1 MIENEKN
8 KEKEIL
14 IEYKNILKN
23 KNKEL
28 IKNIDIKNE
37 NKKENKKE
45 INNEINKLEEEKLNN
60 QKNKEKIYKRQ
71 YISPEE
77 IIEKNKNGKIVSI
90 AGANGIGKSIFS
102 MILAREVQNKKV
114 AIVDFDVLTESLHT
128 ILGIT
133 DYERQ
138 LKERIKIIN
147 QNKYDEK
154 NKKIFEKVSY
164 QKIENKNKK
173 INDKYF
179 FNIND
184 FIIKTKYNIDLIS
197 GLNLIF
203 EIDEKIKPEKIKR
216 VFRELR
222 KNYDI
227 VIIDTSTMCFMDYTR
242 EIFRISD
249 EIIFIS
255 GANLMEVK
263 KSEKLLQIYTNIW
276 NIEKNK
282 LRIIFNKCTKNSIE
296 INKLNKIFSG
306 YKILGKIKLSDFYD
320 YLINDQKSN
329 LDEIKKE
336 LREIASA
343 INKEKNKYFSL
354 SKTD

>member
-1 MIENEKN
+1 
-8 KEKEIL
+8 
-14 IEYKNILKN
+14 
-23 KNKEL
+23 
-28 IKNIDIKNE
+28 
-37 NKKENKKE
+37 
-45 INNEINKLEEEKLNN
+45 
-60 QKNKEKIYKRQ
+60 
-71 YISPEE
+71 
-77 IIEKNKNGKIVSI
+77 
-90 AGANGIGKSIFS
+90 
-102 MILAREVQNKKV
+102 
-114 AIVDFDVLTESLHT
+114 
-128 ILGIT
+128 
-133 DYERQ
+133 
-138 LKERIKIIN
+138 
-147 QNKYDEK
+147 
-154 NKKIFEKVSY
+154 
-164 QKIENKNKK
+164 
-173 INDKYF
+173 
-179 FNIND
+179 
-184 FIIKTKYNIDLIS
+184 
-197 GLNLIF
+197 
-203 EIDEKIKPEKIKR
+203 
-216 VFRELR
+216 
-222 KNYDI
+222 
-227 VIIDTSTMCFMDYTR
+227 MDYTR